1 MNKDLSPNQQQLLET
16 AKALTVQAKEYHHL
30 LVENSKHRKKILKLL
45 REEKIIYRQISEHLN
60 ISQQYLVKLLK
71 ENATKQLD

>member
-16 AKALTVQAKEYHHL
+16 AKALTVQAKEYHRL

-45 REEKIIYRQISEHLN
+45 REEKITYRQISEHLN
-60 ISQQYLVKLLK
+60 ISQQYLVKLLNDKK
-71 ENATKQLD
+71 EKK

>member
-1 MNKDLSPNQQQLLET
+1 MGKELTPNQQQLLET
-16 AKALTVQAKEYHHL
+16 AKALTVQAKEYHRL
-30 LVENSKHRKKILKLL
+30 LIENSKHRKKILKLL
-45 REEKIIYRQISEHLN
+45 REEKITFRQISEHLN